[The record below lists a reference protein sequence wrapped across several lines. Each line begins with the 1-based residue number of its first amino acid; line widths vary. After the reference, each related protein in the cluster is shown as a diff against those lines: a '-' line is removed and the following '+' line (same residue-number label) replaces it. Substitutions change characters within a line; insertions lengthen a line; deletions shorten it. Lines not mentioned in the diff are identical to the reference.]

1 VAANTPVKTIR
12 IHDLDQRGVLAFD
25 LKDII
30 AKLGPKAR
38 QTFWN
43 VSPVEGVTDGLD
55 VTGES
60 AAEFEAL
67 AQSGERIN
75 GRRFAKLAER
85 TRQVIWGKFIGY
97 EDPSSQNPWIV
108 IVGGDSTWFEV
119 QSTEEAALS
128 RLETGFRDVRSVP

>member
-1 VAANTPVKTIR
+1 MAANTPMKTIR

-38 QTFWN
+38 RTLWN
-43 VSPVEGVTDGLD
+43 FRPVEGVTDGLD

-60 AAEFEAL
+60 AAEFEAV

-75 GRRFAKLAER
+75 ARRFAKLAER

-97 EDPSSQNPWIV
+97 EDPHHKIPGS
-108 IVGGDSTWFEV
+108 
-119 QSTEEAALS
+119 
-128 RLETGFRDVRSVP
+128 